1 MIKKNIITQR
11 LCICPMG
18 ESYIDD
24 IIEIITNDTVK
35 KTYMLPD
42 FQDRESA
49 EKLARRLCE
58 LSENEAH
65 YVVGV
70 CLGDKLI
77 GFINDTEITPDRKS
91 LELGWAFNPRFYNK
105 GYATEA
111 VSKMIEFLFT
121 EGFAEVT
128 AGAFEEN
135 PASMR
140 VMEKSG
146 MLRVPKTESIEYRGK
161 AHNCLFY
168 SIKRK

>member
-1 MIKKNIITQR
+1 MN
-11 LCICPMG
+11 
-18 ESYIDD
+18 ESHTDD
-24 IIEIITNDTVK
+24 IIEIITDETVK

-42 FQDRESA
+42 FQSREDA
-49 EKLARRLCE
+49 QKLALRLCA
-58 LSENEAH
+58 LSATEAH

-77 GFINDTEITPDRKS
+77 GFINDTEISADRKG
-91 LELGWAFNPRFYNK
+91 LELGWAFNPNFYNK

-111 VSKMIEFLFT
+111 VSAMIEFLFA
-121 EGFAEVT
+121 EGFSEVT
-128 AGAFEEN
+128 AGAFEET

-146 MLRVPKTESIEYRGK
+146 MLRVDKTEDIDYRGK
-161 AHNCLFY
+161 IHKCLFY

>member
-11 LCICPMG
+11 LCISQIK
-18 ESYIDD
+18 ESHTDD

-42 FQDRESA
+42 FPNRESA
-49 EKLARRLCE
+49 QRLADRLRE
-58 LSENEAH
+58 LSANEAH
-65 YVVGV
+65 YVAGV

-77 GFINDTEITPDRKS
+77 GFINDTEITPDRKG

-168 SIKRK
+168 SIKNK